1 MRIYETN
8 KKLAKKYKNNYISL
22 LYVLPYIIANIFAE
36 VFICKRLLT
45 LITVDSRALPLIP
58 TIVVGKNDV

>member
-8 KKLAKKYKNNYISL
+8 KKLAKNYKNIYLAL

-36 VFICKRLLT
+36 VFICKRFLT
-45 LITVDSRALPLIP
+45 FIIMDSRALPLIP